1 MPVNNTNKEAR
12 NITSRSK
19 RLTTPVSLK
28 ARMLNTLRTL
38 NLKPLKKPS
47 GKTVIFVCA
56 SVLITLFIA
65 AVLACITMFIYS
77 DRYSTEARL
86 LDQAVTEATSIAETL
101 KASNGDLAA
110 AGQLLR
116 SHQLY
121 DAAENTLT
129 LYYDD
134 SLRPVTQADSPYK
147 AVIEKTAEDNCFQ
160 YKIRIYGG
168 SENKDIYRLTF
179 RAVKTGG
186 DE

>member
-1 MPVNNTNKEAR
+1 MQVNNNKEVHDIA
-12 NITSRSK
+12 SRSK
-19 RLTTPVSLK
+19 RLATPVSLK
-28 ARMLNTLRTL
+28 SRMLNTLRAL
-38 NLKPLKKPS
+38 NLKPFKKPS
-47 GKTVIFVCA
+47 GKTVIFVCT

-65 AVLACITMFIYS
+65 AILACITMFIYS

-86 LDQAVTEATSIAETL
+86 LDQAVTETTSIAETL

-121 DAAENTLT
+121 DADENTLT

-134 SLRPVTQADSPYK
+134 SLRPAAQADSPYR
-147 AVIEKTAEDNCFQ
+147 AVIEKTAADNCFQ
-160 YKIRIYGG
+160 YEIRIYGG

-186 DE
+186 GE